1 MPSRYLTFPVPV
13 PVRGQ
18 MDGLEGRLP
27 GYPAEYCP
35 LLRNMRT
42 TKGLW
47 ATRKGSSLFQTLG
60 GASQGQWLF
69 RYQQSDESTVYFLA
83 ARNGVLYQST
93 GGAFS
98 GATNGTGFNTT
109 NYWSGAQLQDYA
121 YFSDAAAQ
129 LKRWGP
135 TNGVESLAQPTR
147 PSADLA
153 VKRATFGI
161 LEKWAGSVGSEPTNW
176 NDFER
181 DGTAGA
187 GELDVTVNDPD
198 SDNWEDFPNV
208 ENDGEEVNTVRIVQ
222 AAGSKN
228 DYVANTDT
236 TTGRPVNSH
245 TVAFFAE
252 QTGRRGLVEFQL
264 GITGH
269 GDLISYLIDPP
280 EKNVPFSVFIDVGN
294 LTEVKYVRFRCVK
307 NQEKR
312 LSVGRLYLPG
322 RLFGRYRWCQTHVR
336 KDTGAESKPGPYSAF
351 VDFSQQGVSY
361 KTTDRA
367 AFQKCAQ
374 IKVEHDGVSA
384 TSQCRVYR
392 NGGDA
397 PALFKDSAGVDVWIP
412 VATFVD
418 LDTTLDHPTSGTYAA
433 GTSTMR
439 LTAVSV
445 GSGSNE
451 ATLAAGD
458 WILLA
463 EGVAG
468 EEEWLE
474 VSSVNTSTREVTFK
488 TPSLYDHDDGDT
500 AETGFVDNVAN
511 ETAAAILERLD
522 PERDDPPSE
531 ITCLAVSPDERLVAY
546 GTDDPLEVALS
557 NRRTIFRPYDHEVF
571 PDGVDPYTRGSLL
584 QGWRFNVGGK
594 ASGDA
599 IVWGGF
605 FQGRNTILTR
615 QALYQCFAYSQAEF
629 TPTSVAKVLETGCLS
644 GRTVKEVN
652 GWLYWVGPGPTVYR
666 WDGQSAPEQV
676 SFQRVSET
684 LRLAPTAHW
693 GDWFAESY
701 ADQDGVYYC
710 LCITPEGATTPTLW
724 LDYNALADAW
734 EPRDYYDSGGTK
746 LAWAAATVLQGKADA
761 RELYAL
767 QRANGQIF
775 RLEHPT
781 ATADNTVAIRPR
793 CKTRKFPLTGDPT
806 VVGQADWYFFRAG
819 AASDSLTLTVTT
831 GGSEYP
837 EYATSYSPSSFAGTG
852 DQERRGRLDWTQHK
866 GTWID
871 FDFSGEVDNALKP
884 AELHWWA
891 SPIRKGRVS
900 A

>member
-1 MPSRYLTFPVPV
+1 MADRYLSFMVPV
-13 PVRGQ
+13 PVKGQ
-18 MDGLEGRLP
+18 ADGLDPRLP
-27 GYPAEYCP
+27 GYPAELCP
-35 LLRNMRT
+35 LLRNMRV

-60 GASQGQWLF
+60 GGSQGQWLF
-69 RYQQSDESTVYFLA
+69 RYQNSDESTVYFLA

-98 GATNGTGFNTT
+98 GATGGTGFNTT
-109 NYWSGAQLQDYA
+109 NYWTGVQLQDFV
-121 YFSDAAAQ
+121 YFSDGAAQ
-129 LKRWGP
+129 LKRWSVA
-135 TNGVESLAQPTR
+135 NGVESLAQPVAPTAA
-147 PSADLA
+147 PD

-161 LEKWAGSVGSEPTNW
+161 LEKWEGSVGSEPTNW

-187 GELDVTVNDPD
+187 GEFDGTVNDPTD
-198 SDNWEDFPNV
+198 DNYDDFPNV
-208 ENDGEEVNTVRIVQ
+208 ENDGGDVNTIRLVQ
-222 AAGSKN
+222 ASGCKN
-228 DYVANTDT
+228 DYFANTDT
-236 TTGRPVNSH
+236 TTARPVNSH

-252 QTGRRGLVEFQL
+252 QSDKRGLIEFQM

-269 GDLISYLIDPP
+269 GDLISYLLDPP
-280 EKNVPFSVFIDVGN
+280 VKQVPFSVFIDVGN
-294 LTEVKYVRFRCVK
+294 LTEVKFLRFRVVK
-307 NQEKR
+307 NREKR

-336 KDTGAESKPGPYSAF
+336 QDTKAESNPSPYTAF
-351 VDFSQQGVSY
+351 ADFAQQGVSY

-374 IKVEHDGVSA
+374 IKVQHDGLSA
-384 TSQCRVYR
+384 TSLVRVYR

-412 VATFVD
+412 IATFVD

-433 GTSTMR
+433 GVTSMR
-439 LTAVSV
+439 LAAVQV
-445 GSGSNE
+445 GSGSNQ
-451 ATLAAGD
+451 ATLQEGD
-458 WILLA
+458 WILLESGTA
-463 EGVAG
+463 AK
-468 EEEWLE
+468 EEWLE
-474 VSSVNTSTREVTFK
+474 VDSVNTSTREVTFK
-488 TPSLYDHDDGDT
+488 TPSLYSHAHGQD
-500 AETGFVDNVAN
+500 AQTGFVDNVSN

-531 ITCLAVSPDERLVAY
+531 ITWLAASPDERLVAY
-546 GTDDPLEVALS
+546 GTDDPLEVAIS
-557 NRRTIFRPYDHEVF
+557 NRRNLFRPYDHEVF
-571 PDGVDPYTRGSLL
+571 PDDVDPYTRGSLL

-605 FQGRNTILTR
+605 FQGVNTILTR
-615 QALYQCFAYSQAEF
+615 KGLYRCFAYSQAEF

-676 SFQRVSET
+676 SFQRVSAA
-684 LRLAPTAHW
+684 LRDAPTAYW
-693 GDWFAESY
+693 GDWFAESH
-701 ADQDGVYYC
+701 ADQDGVYYA
-710 LCITPEGATTPTLW
+710 LCITPNGETTPTLW
-724 LDYNALADAW
+724 LDYNTLADAW

-746 LAWAAATVLQGKADA
+746 LAWCAALVLQGKADA
-761 RELYAL
+761 REFYAL
-767 QRANGQIF
+767 QRANGAIF
-775 RLEHPT
+775 RLENPSV
-781 ATADNTVAIRPR
+781 TADNGVAIRPR
-793 CKTRKFPLTGDPT
+793 CRTKKFPLVGDLQ
-806 VVGQADWYFFRAG
+806 VVGQADHLYFRAG
-819 AASDSLTLTVTT
+819 AASDSYTATVVT

-837 EYATSYSPSSFAGTG
+837 EHSADYSPSSFAGTG
-852 DQERRGRLDWTQHK
+852 DQERKKRLDWTAHK
-866 GTWID
+866 GTWIY
-871 FDFSGEVDNALKP
+871 FDFAGQVSNGPSP

-891 SPIRKGRVS
+891 SPIRKGRLQ